1 MFIYIYA
8 AISLFAGI
16 LSTIGIG
23 ETDFGKVGLG
33 ERLFLFVISALF
45 WPILLIV
52 CIWWVFKPNKKKTN
66 F

>member
-8 AISLFAGI
+8 AISIVVGV

-23 ETDFGKVGLG
+23 ETDFGKVGIG

-52 CIWWVFKPNKKKTN
+52 CIWWLVKTHK
-66 F
+66 